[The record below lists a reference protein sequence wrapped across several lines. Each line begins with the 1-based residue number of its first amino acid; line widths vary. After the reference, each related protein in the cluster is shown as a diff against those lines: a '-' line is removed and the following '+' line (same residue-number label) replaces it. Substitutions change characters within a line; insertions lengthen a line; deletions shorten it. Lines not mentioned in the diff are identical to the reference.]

1 MAGNANSGR
10 KRNTTKQINQY
21 LEANKAQIPQL
32 IAELTAQA
40 LTMTKKDVSC
50 PHCGHK
56 HTIEVRGGG
65 NIEAIKWLL
74 ERHYGKAP
82 QSLDIRSKSIVLTGE
97 ELSLLLPQLI
107 ASEALA
113 LPMPEIVEST
123 TPHTD
128 EIESSSI

>member
-1 MAGNANSGR
+1 MNRR
-10 KRNTTKQINQY
+10 KHPQRAINDYITQR
-21 LEANKAQIPQL
+21 QGDIPAL
-32 IAELTAQA
+32 LAELHAQA
-40 LTMTKKDVSC
+40 ITSRSESVKC
-50 PHCGHK
+50 PNCK
-56 HTIEVRGGG
+56 HEFTIDIRGGG

-107 ASEALA
+107 ASETLA

-123 TPHTD
+123 TLHTD